1 MFESREEVRQI
12 YLHVWNK
19 MQRGDFLEPMESLI
33 ADVIA
38 AHPEYHEIFDGGD
51 TLLNAE
57 YTPEQG
63 ASNPFLHM
71 GMHIALREQAATDR
85 PPGIRDIYQRVVG
98 ARGQLEA
105 EHAMM
110 ECLGKALW
118 SAQRSGREPDEA
130 AYLECLKKL

>member
-1 MFESREEVRQI
+1 MFESREEIRQI
-12 YLHVWNK
+12 YLHVWGK
-19 MQRGDFLEPMESLI
+19 MQRGEILEPMESLI
-33 ADVIA
+33 ADIIA
-38 AHPEYHEIFDGGD
+38 AHPEYHEVFDGGD

-63 ASNPFLHM
+63 VSNPFLHL

-85 PPGIRDIYQRVVG
+85 PPGIRAIYRRLVG

-110 ECLGKALW
+110 ECLGEALW
-118 SAQRSGREPDEA
+118 SAQRNGREPDET